1 MCRAVLRDSVDGPVQ
16 EDRLVRLAYLGRE
29 STFRGLK
36 ILGTPAAGSHNIPWG
51 GEPGGRASRRRF
63 LHNTTRNSMSANY
76 ETSSLMS
83 MRAPAQRAG
92 PRYGLEALERLIFRL
107 VRG

>member
-36 ILGTPAAGSHNIPWG
+36 ILGNA
-51 GEPGGRASRRRF
+51 GGREPQHPVGGSRDVGLVAGVFYIIPRVIRSAP
-63 LHNTTRNSMSANY
+63 TTS
-76 ETSSLMS
+76 
-83 MRAPAQRAG
+83 
-92 PRYGLEALERLIFRL
+92 
-107 VRG
+107 

>member
-36 ILGTPAAGSHNIPWG
+36 ILGNAGGREPQHPVG
-51 GEPGGRASRRRF
+51 GEAGRRASRRRF
-63 LHNTTRNSMSANY
+63 LHNTTCNSISANY
-76 ETSSLMS
+76 ELARSC
-83 MRAPAQRAG
+83 P
-92 PRYGLEALERLIFRL
+92 
-107 VRG
+107 